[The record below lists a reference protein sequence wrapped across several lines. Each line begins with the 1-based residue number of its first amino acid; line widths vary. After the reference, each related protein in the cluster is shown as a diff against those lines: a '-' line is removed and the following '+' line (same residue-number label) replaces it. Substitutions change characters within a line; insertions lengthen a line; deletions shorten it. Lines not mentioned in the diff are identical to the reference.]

1 MTVTVVSPTF
11 DAGTITA
18 RPGELLDLATI
29 HEGIGYLEPQGLF
42 STLNCLSTD
51 AVPILPCPENFLA
64 APVLNAPST
73 ATTGGTL
80 AAGTYR
86 AILTAVND
94 RGQTVGS
101 NEVSRVTTGSTS
113 TATFTWTDLSGETGY
128 RLYLTNG
135 AAGSEAQYVSIAP
148 GTTTYTMTS
157 YPPSGATA
165 GTVPSTSTA
174 VVSVSKT
181 FTETTSWQD
190 GIRFGV
196 YYGLTCKSVGF
207 DIEQSTSDAVR
218 VFLANES
225 VGVERALMNTRF
237 RVNGSVWAAAT
248 DLTPAGGAVD
258 PKVGLAILEGHASVN
273 YAGVPTIH
281 AARSI
286 GSLLLTSAAVERTGN
301 TIVSKQGSKVA
312 SGGGYEEPNTSPAG
326 VAAPAGE
333 KWMYASGEVALAR
346 GSVFSEPQIDRST
359 NEVKILVERLY
370 VAAVDCYTA
379 AVRVKVN

>member
-1 MTVTVVSPTF
+1 MTVTVVQPRIG
-11 DAGTITA
+11 AAAITA
-18 RPGELLDLATI
+18 RPGELLDIATI
-29 HEGIGYLEPQGLF
+29 TEDVSYLEPEGLF
-42 STLNCLSTD
+42 QTLNCLTTD
-51 AVPILPCPENFLA
+51 AVPILPCPVNVLA

-73 ATTGGTL
+73 QTTGGTL

-86 AILTAVND
+86 AILTGVNA

-101 NEVSRVTTGSTS
+101 NEVSRVTTGATS
-113 TATFTWTDLSGETGY
+113 TATFTWTDLSGETEY

-135 AAGSEAQYVSIAP
+135 ASGSQAQYVTIAA
-148 GTTTYTMTS
+148 GTTTYTMTA
-157 YPPSGATA
+157 YPPAGATA
-165 GTVPSTSTA
+165 GTVPTQNTA

-181 FTETTSWQD
+181 FETPSWQD
-190 GIRFGV
+190 GLRFGV
-196 YYGLTCKSVGF
+196 YSGLTCKSVGF
-207 DIEQSTSDAVR
+207 DIEESTAEAVR

-248 DLTPAGGAVD
+248 DLTPAGGAVEAE
-258 PKVGLAILEGHASVN
+258 VGLAILEGHASWN

-281 AARSI
+281 APRSI
-286 GSLLLTSAAVERTGN
+286 GALLLSENAVDKEGTRF
-301 TIVSKQGSKVA
+301 VSKQGSKVA

-333 KWMYASGEVALAR
+333 KWMYSSGEVMLAR
-346 GSVFSEPQIDRST
+346 GPVFSEPQIDRST
-359 NEVKILVERLY
+359 NEVKVLVERLY